1 MKKEGIPTG
10 NSGYRVMKALLNQK
24 SKEELNNLQ
33 QGINKRFNDASYGH
47 RKKLAILSVLIDEV
61 ISAKS

>member
-10 NSGYRVMKALLNQK
+10 NSGYRVMKSLLNQK
-24 SKEELNNLQ
+24 SKEELSNLQ
-33 QGINKRFNDASYGH
+33 QDVNKRFRDASYGY

-61 ISAKS
+61 LRNKC